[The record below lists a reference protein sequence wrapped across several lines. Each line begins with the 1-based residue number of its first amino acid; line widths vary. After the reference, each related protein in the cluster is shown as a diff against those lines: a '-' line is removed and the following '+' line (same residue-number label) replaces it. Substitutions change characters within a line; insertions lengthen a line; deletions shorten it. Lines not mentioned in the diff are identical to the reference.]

1 MREIKFRAW
10 NKERKVMFT
19 PEKYDDQEYLMIG
32 IDGELLGVD
41 SCCWDGGCSAY
52 NTWTEGNPWIVMQYT
67 GLKDKNGK
75 GIYEGDVIRYKYLP
89 GKGFWNCDKMH
100 IIKWGSTG
108 FKMEPL
114 PNKGGFNGWLCSLP
128 GAYMPSCQELFEV
141 IGNIYSNPELLEERE

>member
-10 NKERKVMFT
+10 DIVIKEMYEDLHGFIYFDDED
-19 PEKYDDQEYLMIG
+19 EKDALYKPMIRLVNDTIDESFLYGRIILM
-32 IDGELLGVD
+32 
-41 SCCWDGGCSAY
+41 
-52 NTWTEGNPWIVMQYT
+52 QFT
-67 GLKDKNGK
+67 GLLDKNGK
-75 GIYEGDVIRYKYLP
+75 EIYEGDMIRYKYLP